1 MQDGQE
7 IASDGMQNDP
17 AARAKAFIVR
27 EAAAQEPRYP
37 EVQIVTGLTSKLT
50 LEGRDGVLLT
60 RMLVLNEDL
69 EVVGQQPA
77 TVEALLEPTGGSFW
91 VYLEYT
97 VLSENGQ
104 SWAMETCFHLERGVR
119 AMPTP
124 QPDRTGT

>member
-1 MQDGQE
+1 M
-7 IASDGMQNDP
+7 
-17 AARAKAFIVR
+17 
-27 EAAAQEPRYP
+27 
-37 EVQIVTGLTSKLT
+37 QIVTGLTSDLT

-69 EVVGQQPA
+69 EVVEQQPA
-77 TVEALLEPTGGSFW
+77 TVEELLEPTCGSFW

-97 VLSENGQ
+97 VLDENGQ
-104 SWAMETCFHLERGVR
+104 SRAMETCFHLERGVR